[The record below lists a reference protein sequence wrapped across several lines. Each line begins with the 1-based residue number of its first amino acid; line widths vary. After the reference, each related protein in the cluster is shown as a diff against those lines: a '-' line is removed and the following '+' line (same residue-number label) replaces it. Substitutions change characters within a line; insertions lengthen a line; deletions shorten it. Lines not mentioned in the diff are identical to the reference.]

1 MEQSDITGWHGIV
14 VAVSMVCGGVLKAV
28 GDRIKARVEERK
40 IDAQIKEN
48 EQKRS
53 VSEKDYWQKIETL
66 EVRIN
71 ELSEAV
77 RAAHARE
84 AAMAVK
90 VAVLERE
97 NDHLRRQYHDLTKQH
112 NRLWEIYEASMAK
125 ERGENAKPGDN

>member
-14 VAVSMVCGGVLKAV
+14 VAVSMFCGGVLKAV

-53 VSEKDYWQKIETL
+53 VSEKDYWHKIGTL

-97 NDHLRRQYHDLTKQH
+97 NDYLRQQYHDLTKQH

-125 ERGENAKPGDN
+125 ESGGNAKPGDD